1 MKVLKIRFNNLTLYK
16 KILLIIS
23 VTLICTYFV
32 FFLSIHI
39 LTGRYEKELY
49 QANAQALNHVSSSM
63 ASELQAIETISNSL
77 ISDPVIQNNLCFLKD
92 NPGSNRGA
100 LARRDIY
107 QGLYPYTFYDNYIKL
122 YI

>member
-77 ISDPVIQNNLCFLKD
+77 ISDPVIQNNLCFFKRQ
-92 NPGSNRGA
+92 PRKQPWGSGQKRYLSGA
-100 LARRDIY
+100 LS
-107 QGLYPYTFYDNYIKL
+107 LYVL
-122 YI
+122 